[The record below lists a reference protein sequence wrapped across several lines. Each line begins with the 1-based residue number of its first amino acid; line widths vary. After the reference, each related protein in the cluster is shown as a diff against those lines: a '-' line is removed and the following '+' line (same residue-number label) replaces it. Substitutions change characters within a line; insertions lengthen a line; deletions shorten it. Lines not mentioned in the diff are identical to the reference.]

1 MPQQLYSPM
10 TLPFLGLLGFIL
22 AIVIVMLEIG
32 VIEAAYEKLGMSHRA
47 ITGLLLLTIFGSY
60 VNIPVA
66 AIHAGSLM
74 HSQVVVVNGVPY
86 VVPDV
91 QSAGKTIIAINLG
104 GALIPIFLSAWLLLR
119 VGGGLAAIPATVI
132 VALVVNHFSKLVPG
146 VGIAVPTFIPGI
158 LAALLAIIFTRQHRA
173 AVAYTAGTIGC
184 LLGADILNLG
194 AVARLHAPVASIG
207 GAGTFDGVFV
217 SGIIAVLL
225 A

>member
-1 MPQQLYSPM
+1 VLQQIYSPL
-10 TLPFLGLLGFIL
+10 TLPFLGLLGLVL

-47 ITGLLLLTIFGSY
+47 ITGLLLLTILGSY

-66 AIHAGSLM
+66 AIKAGALI
-74 HSQVVVVNGVPY
+74 HNRVVMANGVPY

-91 QSAGKTIIAINLG
+91 QAAGRTVIAINVG
-104 GALIPIFLSAWLLLR
+104 GALIPMLLSAYLLR
-119 VGGGLAAIPATVI
+119 RIGGVLPAAISTLI
-132 VALVVNHFSKLVPG
+132 VALVVHRFAELVPG

-158 LAALLAIIFTRQHRA
+158 LAATLAIIFDRERRS
-173 AVAYTAGTIGC
+173 AVAYTAGTLGC

-194 AVARLHAPVASIG
+194 AIARLHAPVASIG